1 MGNQYSNQSYADNT
15 TDIAHS
21 GEETKL
27 DEEEWVKVSH
37 HHNSDEDDKDDD
49 EEFVA
54 RLLIL
59 EDAKKTEEISS
70 GIPSP

>member
-15 TDIAHS
+15 MDIAHS
-21 GEETKL
+21 REETKL

-49 EEFVA
+49 EGKIYWEYLSTSVIIE
-54 RLLIL
+54 LYLTL
-59 EDAKKTEEISS
+59 
-70 GIPSP
+70 